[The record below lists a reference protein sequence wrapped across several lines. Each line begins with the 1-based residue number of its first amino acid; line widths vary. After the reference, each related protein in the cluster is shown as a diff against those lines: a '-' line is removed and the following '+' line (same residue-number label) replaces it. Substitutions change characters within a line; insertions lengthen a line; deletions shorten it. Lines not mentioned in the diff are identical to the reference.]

1 MKIRIV
7 LSLVAACGVFSS
19 VHPDA
24 AAAAAAAPAE
34 STQRYRCPMHPSI
47 LQDHK
52 GDCPI
57 CGMKLLPVKDAAL
70 APAQGAVATSA
81 ASRRALGIVVGE
93 VRRAAGTRSL
103 RFLGRVTPDEKR
115 VYRIN
120 AGVEGSI
127 REVSPVTTG
136 SRVKKDQILGSFWAP
151 TALSTIQLFILNISG
166 KEYMVQRQTEGAV
179 EGDGSATL
187 AYANIQQRTMQL
199 ENLGVSALQREEL
212 ARTRK
217 VPDTIKI
224 VSPSDGFVLAR
235 NATPQMKFNR
245 GEELF
250 RIADL
255 RQVWVVADVFLN
267 EARYVRPG
275 MKATVTQPE
284 QGIALSATVAEILP
298 QFDPTSR
305 TLKVRLEVD
314 NRDLL
319 LRPEMFVNVNLEA
332 ALPEAIAVPGDAVI
346 DSGLAKTVFVERGEG
361 SFEPRKV
368 TTGWRDG
375 DLVEITAG
383 LSPGERIAVSGAFFL
398 DSETRMR
405 APAFGAAAERTVA
418 PDPTGSEDRSR
429 GGAGPRAA
437 PAAIEEAARPR
448 AGQPR

>member
-1 MKIRIV
+1 MNIRTV
-7 LSLVAACGVFSS
+7 LLSVAVCGFLSSLS
-19 VHPDA
+19 PDA
-24 AAAAAAAPAE
+24 AVAGAAAQSASAE
-34 STQRYRCPMHPSI
+34 RYRCPMHPSI

-57 CGMKLLPVKDAAL
+57 CGMKLVPVKDAATT
-70 APAQGAVATSA
+70 PAQAAVATSA
-81 ASRRALGIVVGE
+81 ASRKALGIVVDE

-115 VYRIN
+115 VYKIN

-127 REVSPVTTG
+127 RDLSPVTTG
-136 SRVKKDQILGSFWAP
+136 SRVKKDQVLGSFWAP
-151 TALSTIQLFILNISG
+151 TALSTIQLFILNVSG
-166 KEYMVQRQTEGAV
+166 KEYLVQRQTEGAV
-179 EGDGSATL
+179 QGDGSASL

-235 NATPQMKFNR
+235 NATPQMKFSR

-255 RQVWVVADVFLN
+255 RQVWVVADVFLH

-275 MKATVTQPE
+275 MKATVAQPE
-284 QGIALSATVAEILP
+284 QGIALPATVAEILP

-314 NRDLL
+314 NRDLA
-319 LRPEMFVNVNLEA
+319 LRPEMFVNVNLEV
-332 ALPEAIAVPGDAVI
+332 ALPDAIAVPADAVI

-368 TTGWRDG
+368 ETGWRDG
-375 DLVEITAG
+375 DLVAITAG
-383 LSPGERIAVSGAFFL
+383 LSPGERIAISGAFFL
-398 DSETRMR
+398 DSETRMK
-405 APAFGAAAERTVA
+405 APAFGAAAARTIVPA
-418 PDPTGSEDRSR
+418 PTGREDRSS
-429 GGAGPRAA
+429 GGAGPHAA
-437 PAAIEEAARPR
+437 PAGEAAHSR
-448 AGQPR
+448 AGTPQ